1 MTGHADVR
9 TGVRR
14 FILDNF
20 LIGEPSDALQD
31 STLLLTTGIISSLAM
46 LELVAFLETEY
57 EVALRPRDLTP
68 DRLDSVTS
76 ILALIDELR
85 QTAQP
90 NT

>member
-1 MTGHADVR
+1 MTGHPDVR

-20 LIGEPSDALQD
+20 LIGEPSEALQD

-46 LELVAFLETEY
+46 LELVAFLETEFA
-57 EVALRPRDLTP
+57 VALRPRDLTP

-76 ILALIDELR
+76 IVALVDELR
-85 QTAQP
+85 QAAQP
-90 NT
+90 NR